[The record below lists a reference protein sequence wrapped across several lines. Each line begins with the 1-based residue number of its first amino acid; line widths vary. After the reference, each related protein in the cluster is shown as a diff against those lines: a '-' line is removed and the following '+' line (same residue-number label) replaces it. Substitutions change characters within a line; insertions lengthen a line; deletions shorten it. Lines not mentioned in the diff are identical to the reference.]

1 MDELDLKIVG
11 ILQQDGRASNARI
24 ARQLGVS
31 EGTVRRRLKRL
42 MDEEAIQVLAL
53 PEPTKLGYTTEAIVA
68 LQVDPGKIEDVA
80 AELAGAP
87 EALNVSV
94 TTGAFDLFAWVALPS
109 PEELHNFL
117 PDYGWENTG
126 GQAQRDLCN
135 HVREETNLHAALL
148 MPGLPMASAA
158 SSPRLPCPMPPGS
171 LGVGLRWPPSKDSNL
186 NRSAVM
192 RTWPLPIP
200 VSTCDRT
207 TPEAGV
213 GSAALRLSGTAFP
226 C

>member
-1 MDELDLKIVG
+1 MDELDRKIVG

-42 MDEEAIQVLAL
+42 MEEEAIQVLAL

-80 AELAGAP
+80 AELAAVP

-117 PDYGWENTG
+117 LTTVGRIQG
-126 GQAQRDLCN
+126 
-135 HVREETNLHAALL
+135 VRRSETFVT
-148 MPGLPMASAA
+148 MS
-158 SSPRLPCPMPPGS
+158 
-171 LGVGLRWPPSKDSNL
+171 VKK
-186 NRSAVM
+186 
-192 RTWPLPIP
+192 RTF
-200 VSTCDRT
+200 T
-207 TPEAGV
+207 
-213 GSAALRLSGTAFP
+213 RLS
-226 C
+226 

>member
-117 PDYGWENTG
+117 LTTVGRIQG
-126 GQAQRDLCN
+126 
-135 HVREETNLHAALL
+135 VRRSETFVT
-148 MPGLPMASAA
+148 MS
-158 SSPRLPCPMPPGS
+158 
-171 LGVGLRWPPSKDSNL
+171 VKK
-186 NRSAVM
+186 
-192 RTWPLPIP
+192 RTF
-200 VSTCDRT
+200 T
-207 TPEAGV
+207 
-213 GSAALRLSGTAFP
+213 RLS
-226 C
+226 

>member
-1 MDELDLKIVG
+1 MDELDRKIVG
-11 ILQQDGRASNARI
+11 ILQLDGRASNARI

-109 PEELHNFL
+109 PEDLHNFL
-117 PDYGWENTG
+117 LTTVGRIQG
-126 GQAQRDLCN
+126 
-135 HVREETNLHAALL
+135 VRRSETFVT
-148 MPGLPMASAA
+148 MS
-158 SSPRLPCPMPPGS
+158 
-171 LGVGLRWPPSKDSNL
+171 VKK
-186 NRSAVM
+186 
-192 RTWPLPIP
+192 RTF
-200 VSTCDRT
+200 T
-207 TPEAGV
+207 
-213 GSAALRLSGTAFP
+213 RLS
-226 C
+226 